1 MSNKRFSATEIS
13 RFLNERLQGNWVIHS
28 SAVHGKPQ
36 KPAGDVAHVASQQKL
51 SSARGRLVSHCH
63 LLVDI
68 GQQRAV
74 CRCCGQSYPLMPS
87 GDLDKDLLARE
98 MLSRPLFGG
107 DGQCQL

>member
-28 SAVHGKPQ
+28 LAVHGKPQ

-63 LLVDI
+63 LLVGID
-68 GQQRAV
+68 QQRAV
-74 CRCCGQSYPLMPS
+74 CRYCGQSYPLTPS
-87 GDLDKDLLARE
+87 GDLDKDLLVRE
-98 MLSRPLFGG
+98 VLSRPLFGQEG
-107 DGQCQL
+107 ECRL

>member
-13 RFLNERLQGNWVIHS
+13 RFLNERLQGNWVIPDS
-28 SAVHGKPQ
+28 VS
-36 KPAGDVAHVASQQKL
+36 HVTSQQKL
-51 SSARGRLVSHCH
+51 SSARGQLVSHCH
-63 LLVDI
+63 LLVGID
-68 GQQRAV
+68 QQRAV